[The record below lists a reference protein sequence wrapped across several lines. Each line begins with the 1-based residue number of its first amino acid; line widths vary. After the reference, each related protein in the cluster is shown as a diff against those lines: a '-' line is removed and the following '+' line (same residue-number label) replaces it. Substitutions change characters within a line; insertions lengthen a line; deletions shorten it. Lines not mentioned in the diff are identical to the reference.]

1 MKNQNDD
8 KIKLP
13 IEISS
18 GLDISDFSL
27 DENFSPEIPK
37 NPLSKEV
44 KVLETTKKIIGNP
57 TIALN
62 VLMLSCKIIHF

>member
-1 MKNQNDD
+1 MKKQNDD
-8 KIKLP
+8 KIKFP

-37 NPLSKEV
+37 KPLSKEV
-44 KVLETTKKIIGNP
+44 KVLETTKKIIGKKCQKSK
-57 TIALN
+57 I
-62 VLMLSCKIIHF
+62 LM